1 MKTLLAILAVAGLM
15 SAAEVKLGRPLA
27 LKEPVPLAALMAHPA
42 WYVGHTVQV
51 KGKISAV
58 CQMMG
63 CWMDL
68 TNDDG
73 QKIRIKVNDREIVF
87 PKDAAGKT
95 AIAEGQFSKIVLTR
109 EKAVA
114 QAREEAKE
122 MGKEFNP
129 ASIKHGVTYY
139 QIQGSGAVITSE

>member
-1 MKTLLAILAVAGLM
+1 MKTLVAVLTVAGLL
-15 SAAEVKLGRPLA
+15 SAAGVKLGKPLA

-42 WYVGHTVQV
+42 WYIGHTVQV

-68 TNDDG
+68 TDGG
-73 QKIRIKVNDREIVF
+73 QKIRIKVNDGEIVF
-87 PKDAAGKT
+87 PKDSSGKT
-95 AIAEGQFSKIVLTR
+95 AIAEGQFKKIVLSR
-109 EKAVA
+109 EQAVA

-122 MGKEFNP
+122 TGKEFNP
-129 ASIKHGVTYY
+129 ASINHGVTYY
-139 QIQGSGAVITSE
+139 QIQGSGAVILSE